1 MVWFKSWAILS
12 CLMFNR
18 LKQSQ
23 KYYIFVCFNYVFFF
37 CTGPNALELLHDW
50 ETRLDIALNA
60 AQGERLS
67 S

>member
-1 MVWFKSWAILS
+1 M
-12 CLMFNR
+12 
-18 LKQSQ
+18 
-23 KYYIFVCFNYVFFF
+23 FFF